1 MWSWV
6 PFDTSVKRTIAT
18 ESGTHHSCDSARRT
32 SHAGQERP
40 LTTVWFQF
48 VNLRPTYCGR

>member
-1 MWSWV
+1 V